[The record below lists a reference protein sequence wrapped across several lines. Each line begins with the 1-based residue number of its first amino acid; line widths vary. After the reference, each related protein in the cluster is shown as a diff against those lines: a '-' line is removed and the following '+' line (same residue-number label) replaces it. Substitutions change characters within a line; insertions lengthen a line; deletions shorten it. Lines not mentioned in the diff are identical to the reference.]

1 EYSPQRKEETE
12 VTQSFFYLSSYF
24 IQMALTG
31 KKKKIDV
38 IDKLLEACYQHN
50 KDALFVMSLMHQYE
64 ERGSLS
70 KKQLEGL
77 LLKAKKVKDIPA
89 GLIAGVE
96 AIVLKMPTRD
106 KTPVEDTRNKQQE
119 PEGKWDELIQEL
131 LQKYPQHKRVLFLKA
146 QLEQRKNLSVI
157 EQKEVEKFYQL
168 LILNKK

>member
-1 EYSPQRKEETE
+1 
-12 VTQSFFYLSSYF
+12 
-24 IQMALTG
+24 MALSG

-77 LLKAKKVKDIPA
+77 LLKARKVTDIPP
-89 GLIAGVE
+89 GWIAAVE

-106 KTPVEDTRNKQQE
+106 KTPIENPKNQVEEITDKS
-119 PEGKWDELIQEL
+119 GDLIKEIL
-131 LQKYPQHKRVLFLKA
+131 EKYPQHKRVLFLKV
-146 QLEQRKNLSVI
+146 QLEQRKVLSLT
-157 EQKEVEKFYQL
+157 EQQEVGKFYQL

>member
-1 EYSPQRKEETE
+1 
-12 VTQSFFYLSSYF
+12 
-24 IQMALTG
+24 MALSG

-50 KDALFVMSLMHQYE
+50 KDALFIMSLMHQYE

-77 LLKAKKVKDIPA
+77 LLKARKVTDIPP
-89 GLIAGVE
+89 GWIAAVE

-106 KTPVEDTRNKQQE
+106 KTPIENPKNQVEEITDKS
-119 PEGKWDELIQEL
+119 GDLIKEIL
-131 LQKYPQHKRVLFLKA
+131 DKYPQHKRVLFLKA
-146 QLEQRKNLSVI
+146 QLEQRKALSLP
-157 EQKEVEKFYQL
+157 EQQEIGKFYQL